1 MPTAL
6 QISIKSFVKDTRA
19 NMYNPYSLEGK
30 TILITGAASGIG
42 KATSIESSK
51 MGAKIVAVDLNVEGL
66 EALKAQ
72 LEGKGHLFFA
82 GNLCNEEFLKQLGE
96 ETPALDGVFLCA
108 GVSDTTP
115 VKFITEEK
123 INRVFDVNLT
133 APIMMLKQ
141 FLVKKKINK
150 GGSLVWMSSY
160 GAEKVEPGLGIY
172 AASKQ
177 AVNGIMR
184 AYARELVS
192 RKIRS
197 NSIMPMM
204 IRTELLNT
212 LTNISDKDWEKQEAM
227 YPLGFG
233 NPLDVAYAAIYLFSD
248 ASRWITGTQ
257 IKMDGGSNL

>member
-1 MPTAL
+1 MSAT
-6 QISIKSFVKDTRA
+6 
-19 NMYNPYSLEGK
+19 YNPYSLEGK

-42 KATSIESSK
+42 KTTLIECSK
-51 MGAKIVAVDLNVEGL
+51 LGAKLVAVDLNADGL
-66 EALKAQ
+66 AAVMPQ
-72 LEGKGHLFFA
+72 LEGEGHLSIA
-82 GNLCNEEFLKQLGE
+82 GNLCDEEVLKNIAEQ
-96 ETPALDGVFLCA
+96 TPALDGVFLCA

-115 VKFITEEK
+115 VKFITEDK
-123 INRVFDVNLT
+123 IDRVFGVNVV
-133 APIMMLKQ
+133 APIMMLKY
-141 FLVKKKINK
+141 LLGKKKINK

-172 AASKQ
+172 AASKS

-184 AYARELVS
+184 AYAKELVS

-204 IRTELLNT
+204 IRTELLGT
-212 LTNISDKDWEKQEAM
+212 LKSISQEDWEKQEAM

-248 ASRWITGTQ
+248 ASRWITGTT

>member
-1 MPTAL
+1 
-6 QISIKSFVKDTRA
+6 
-19 NMYNPYSLEGK
+19 MYNPYSLECK

-42 KATSIESSK
+42 KATSIECSK
-51 MGAKIVAVDLNVEGL
+51 VGAKVVAVDLNSEGL
-66 EALKAQ
+66 AAVMPQ
-72 LEGKGHLFFA
+72 LEGVGHLPFA
-82 GNLCNEEFLKQLGE
+82 GNLCDEEFLKGLGE
-96 ETPALDGVFLCA
+96 QVPALDGVFLCA

-123 INRVFDVNLT
+123 IARVMNVNLV

-141 FLVKKKINK
+141 LLVKKKINK

-172 AASKQ
+172 AASKS

-184 AYARELVS
+184 AYAKELVA

-204 IRTELLNT
+204 IRTELLST
-212 LTNISDKDWEKQEAM
+212 LNNISDKDWEKQEAM

-233 NPLDVAYAAIYLFSD
+233 SPLDVAYAAIYLFSD

>member
-1 MPTAL
+1 
-6 QISIKSFVKDTRA
+6 
-19 NMYNPYSLEGK
+19 MYNPYSLEGK

-42 KATSIESSK
+42 KATAIESSK
-51 MGAKIVAVDLNVEGL
+51 VGAKIVAVDMNVDGL
-66 EALKAQ
+66 EKVMTQ
-72 LEGKGHLFFA
+72 LEGEGHLSYT
-82 GNLCNEEFLKQLGE
+82 GNLCHEDFLKELGE
-96 ETPALDGVFLCA
+96 NTPALDGVFLCA

-115 VKFITEEK
+115 VKFITEDK
-123 INRVFDVNLT
+123 IQRVFDVNLT
-133 APIMMLKQ
+133 APIMMLRQ
-141 FLVKKKINK
+141 LLLKKKLNK

-172 AASKQ
+172 AASKS

-184 AYARELVS
+184 AYAKELVS

-204 IRTELLNT
+204 IRTELLST
-212 LTNISDKDWEKQEAM
+212 LKNISDKDWEKQESM

>member
-1 MPTAL
+1 
-6 QISIKSFVKDTRA
+6 
-19 NMYNPYSLEGK
+19 MYNPYSLEGK

-51 MGAKIVAVDLNVEGL
+51 LGAKIVAVDLNGDGLTNLLSQMEG
-66 EALKAQ
+66 
-72 LEGKGHLFFA
+72 GDHLLFT
-82 GNLCNEEFLKQLGE
+82 GNLCDDDFLRQLAE
-96 ETPALDGVFLCA
+96 NVPSLDGVFLCA

-123 INRVFDVNLT
+123 IDRVFDVNLK

-141 FLVKKKINK
+141 LLVKKKINK

-172 AASKQ
+172 AASKS

-184 AYARELVS
+184 AYAKELVS

-204 IRTELLNT
+204 IRTELLST
-212 LTNISDKDWEKQEAM
+212 LNNISDKDWEKQEAM

-233 NPLDVAYAAIYLFSD
+233 SPLDVAYAAIYLFSD

-257 IKMDGGSNL
+257 IRMDGGSNL

>member
-1 MPTAL
+1 
-6 QISIKSFVKDTRA
+6 
-19 NMYNPYSLEGK
+19 MYNPYSLEGK

-42 KATSIESSK
+42 KATSIECSK
-51 MGAKIVAVDLNVEGL
+51 VGAKVIAVDLNAEGL
-66 EALKAQ
+66 EAMMPQ
-72 LEGKGHLFFA
+72 LEGEGHLSFA
-82 GNLCNEEFLKQLGE
+82 GNLCNEEFLTSLGE
-96 ETPALDGVFLCA
+96 QVPALDGVFLCA

-123 INRVFDVNLT
+123 IARVMNVNLV

-141 FLVKKKINK
+141 LLIKKKINK

-172 AASKQ
+172 AASKS

-184 AYARELVS
+184 AYAKELVS

-204 IRTELLNT
+204 IRTELLST
-212 LTNISDKDWEKQEAM
+212 LNNISDKDWEKQEAM

-233 NPLDVAYAAIYLFSD
+233 SPLDVAYAAIYLFSD

>member
-1 MPTAL
+1 M
-6 QISIKSFVKDTRA
+6 SS
-19 NMYNPYSLEGK
+19 YNPYSLEGK

-51 MGAKIVAVDLNVEGL
+51 LGAKIVAVDLNAVGL
-66 EALKAQ
+66 EKLMLQ
-72 LEGKGHLFFA
+72 LEGEGHLSFA
-82 GNLCNEEFLKQLGE
+82 GNLCNEDFLKVLGE
-96 ETPALDGVFLCA
+96 KTPALDGVFLCA

-115 VKFITEEK
+115 VKFITEDK
-123 INRVFDVNLT
+123 IDRVFGVNVVS
-133 APIMMLKQ
+133 PIMMLKY
-141 FLVKKKINK
+141 LLGKKKINK

-172 AASKQ
+172 AASKS

-184 AYARELVS
+184 AYAKELVS

-204 IRTELLNT
+204 IRTELLST
-212 LTNISDKDWEKQEAM
+212 LKSISQEDWDKQEAM

-233 NPLDVAYAAIYLFSD
+233 NPLDVAFAAIYLFSD
-248 ASRWITGTQ
+248 ASRWITGTT

>member
-1 MPTAL
+1 M
-6 QISIKSFVKDTRA
+6 S
-19 NMYNPYSLEGK
+19 NYNPYSLEGK

-42 KATSIESSK
+42 KATTIESSK
-51 MGAKIVAVDLNVEGL
+51 LGAKLVLVDLNAEGL
-66 EALKAQ
+66 EAVLSQ
-72 LEGKGHLFFA
+72 LEGEGHVTFA
-82 GNLCNEEFLKQLGE
+82 GNLCNEDFLKTLAEQ
-96 ETPALDGVFLCA
+96 TPALDGVFICA

-115 VKFITEEK
+115 VKFITQDK
-123 INRVFDVNLT
+123 IDRVFAVNVD
-133 APIMMLKQ
+133 APIMMMKYL
-141 FLVKKKINK
+141 LGKKKINK

-160 GAEKVEPGLGIY
+160 GSEKVEPGLGIY
-172 AASKQ
+172 AASKS

-184 AYARELVS
+184 AYAKELVS

-204 IRTELLNT
+204 IRTELLST
-212 LTNISDKDWEKQEAM
+212 LKSISEEDWAKQEAM

-257 IKMDGGSNL
+257 IRMDGGSNL

>member
-1 MPTAL
+1 MA
-6 QISIKSFVKDTRA
+6 
-19 NMYNPYSLEGK
+19 YNPYSLDGK

-42 KATSIESSK
+42 RTTLLECSK
-51 MGAKIVAVDLNVEGL
+51 MGAKLVAIDLNADGL
-66 EALKAQ
+66 ASIMNQ
-72 LEGKGHLFFA
+72 LEGEGHFSMV
-82 GNLCNEEFLKQLGE
+82 GNLCDNDFLNIIAEQVP
-96 ETPALDGVFLCA
+96 TLDGVFLCA

-115 VKFITEEK
+115 VKFITEDK
-123 INRVFDVNLT
+123 INRVFNVNVV
-133 APIMMLKQ
+133 APIMMLKYL
-141 FLVKKKINK
+141 LVKKKINK

-172 AASKQ
+172 AASKS

-184 AYARELVS
+184 AYAKELVS

-204 IRTELLNT
+204 IRTELLGT
-212 LTNISDKDWEKQEAM
+212 LKSISQEDWEKQETM

-233 NPLDVAYAAIYLFSD
+233 SPYDVAYAAIYLFSD
-248 ASRWITGTQ
+248 ASRWITGTT

>member
-1 MPTAL
+1 
-6 QISIKSFVKDTRA
+6 
-19 NMYNPYSLEGK
+19 MYNPYSLEGK

-42 KATSIESSK
+42 KATSIECSK
-51 MGAKIVAVDLNVEGL
+51 VGAKVVAVDLNSEGL
-66 EALKAQ
+66 AAVMPQ
-72 LEGKGHLFFA
+72 LEGEGHLSFS
-82 GNLCNEEFLKQLGE
+82 GNLCDEEFLKGLGE
-96 ETPALDGVFLCA
+96 QVPALDGVFLCA

-123 INRVFDVNLT
+123 IARVMNVNLV

-141 FLVKKKINK
+141 LLVKKKINK

-172 AASKQ
+172 AASKS

-184 AYARELVS
+184 AYAKELVS

-204 IRTELLNT
+204 IRTELLST
-212 LTNISDKDWEKQEAM
+212 LNNISDKDWEKQEAM

-233 NPLDVAYAAIYLFSD
+233 SPLDVAYAAIYLFSD

>member
-1 MPTAL
+1 
-6 QISIKSFVKDTRA
+6 
-19 NMYNPYSLEGK
+19 MYNPYSLECK

-42 KATSIESSK
+42 RATSIESSK
-51 MGAKIVAVDLNVEGL
+51 LGAKVVAVDMNADGL
-66 EALKAQ
+66 EKLMPQ
-72 LEGKGHLFFA
+72 LEGVGGHQSYA
-82 GNLCNEEFLKQLGE
+82 GNLCNEDFLNELGQNV
-96 ETPALDGVFLCA
+96 PALDGVFLCA

-123 INRVFDVNLT
+123 IQRVFDVNLT

-172 AASKQ
+172 AASKS

-184 AYARELVS
+184 AYAKELVS

-212 LTNISDKDWEKQEAM
+212 LNNISDKDWEKQEAM

-257 IKMDGGSNL
+257 IRMDGGSNL

>member
-1 MPTAL
+1 M
-6 QISIKSFVKDTRA
+6 F
-19 NMYNPYSLEGK
+19 NPFTLEGK

-51 MGAKIVAVDLNVEGL
+51 LGAKIIAVDVNEKGL
-66 EALKAQ
+66 EELMPQ
-72 LEGKGHLFFA
+72 LEGDGHLPLA
-82 GNLCNEEFLKQLGE
+82 GNLCHEDFLKQIGE
-96 ETPALDGVFLCA
+96 SSPALDGVFLCA

-123 INRVFDVNLT
+123 IQRVFDVNLT
-133 APIMMLKQ
+133 APIMMLRQ
-141 FLVKKKINK
+141 LLVKKKINK

-172 AASKQ
+172 AASKS

-184 AYARELVS
+184 AYAKELVS

-204 IRTELLNT
+204 IRTELLST
-212 LTNISDKDWEKQEAM
+212 LNNISDKDWEKQEAM

-233 NPLDVAYAAIYLFSD
+233 SPLDVAYAAIYLFSD

-257 IKMDGGSNL
+257 IRMDGGSNL

>member
-1 MPTAL
+1 M
-6 QISIKSFVKDTRA
+6 KDIRD

-51 MGAKIVAVDLNVEGL
+51 LGAKIVAVDLNAEGL
-66 EALKAQ
+66 EALKPQ
-72 LEGKGHLFFA
+72 LEGEGHRYFA
-82 GNLCNEEFLKQLGE
+82 GNLCHEDFLKRLGE
-96 ETPALDGVFLCA
+96 ETPDLDGVFLCA

-115 VKFITEEK
+115 VKFISEEK
-123 INRVFDVNLT
+123 IQRVFDVNLT

-141 FLVKKKINK
+141 FLLKKKIKK

-172 AASKQ
+172 AASKS

-184 AYARELVS
+184 AYAKELVS

-212 LTNISDKDWEKQEAM
+212 LHSISDKDLEKQEAM

-233 NPLDVAYAAIYLFSD
+233 NPNDVAYAAIYLFSD

>member
-1 MPTAL
+1 
-6 QISIKSFVKDTRA
+6 
-19 NMYNPYSLEGK
+19 MYNPYSLEGK

-42 KATSIESSK
+42 KATSIEGSK
-51 MGAKIVAVDLNVEGL
+51 MGGRIVAVDMNAAGL
-66 EALKAQ
+66 EVLLPQLK
-72 LEGKGHLFFA
+72 GNGHLSFA
-82 GNLCNEEFLKQLGE
+82 GNLCHDDFLKRLGE
-96 ETPALDGVFLCA
+96 EVPALDGVFLCA

-123 INRVFDVNLT
+123 IQRVFGVNLT

-172 AASKQ
+172 AASKS

-184 AYARELVS
+184 AYAKELVS

-204 IRTELLNT
+204 IRTELLST
-212 LTNISDKDWEKQEAM
+212 LNNISDKDWEKQEAM

-233 NPLDVAYAAIYLFSD
+233 SPLDVAYAAIYLFSD

-257 IKMDGGSNL
+257 IRMDGGSNL

>member
-233 NPLDVAYAAIYLFSD
+233 NTLEVAYAAIYLFSD

>member
-1 MPTAL
+1 
-6 QISIKSFVKDTRA
+6 
-19 NMYNPYSLEGK
+19 MYNPYSLEGK

-51 MGAKIVAVDLNVEGL
+51 LGAKIVAVDLNGDGLTNLLSQMEG
-66 EALKAQ
+66 
-72 LEGKGHLFFA
+72 GDHLSFT
-82 GNLCNEEFLKQLGE
+82 GNLCDDDFLRQLAE
-96 ETPALDGVFLCA
+96 DVPSLDGVFLCA

-123 INRVFDVNLT
+123 IDRVFDVNLK

-141 FLVKKKINK
+141 LLVKKKINK

-172 AASKQ
+172 AASKS

-184 AYARELVS
+184 AYAKELVS

-204 IRTELLNT
+204 IRTELLST
-212 LTNISDKDWEKQEAM
+212 LNNISDKDWEKQEAM

-233 NPLDVAYAAIYLFSD
+233 SPLDVAYAAIYLFSD

-257 IKMDGGSNL
+257 IRMDGGSNL

>member
-1 MPTAL
+1 
-6 QISIKSFVKDTRA
+6 
-19 NMYNPYSLEGK
+19 MYNPYSLEGK

-42 KATSIESSK
+42 KATSIECSK
-51 MGAKIVAVDLNVEGL
+51 VGGKVIAVDLNTDGL
-66 EALKAQ
+66 DALIPL
-72 LEGKGHLFFA
+72 LEGDGHNSFA
-82 GNLCNEEFLKQLGE
+82 GNLCDEAFLETLGE
-96 ETPALDGVFLCA
+96 QVPSLDGVFLCA

-123 INRVFDVNLT
+123 IARVMNVNLV

-141 FLVKKKINK
+141 LLVKKKINK

-160 GAEKVEPGLGIY
+160 GAERVEPGLGIY
-172 AASKQ
+172 AASKS

-184 AYARELVS
+184 AYAKELVS

-204 IRTELLNT
+204 IRTELLST
-212 LTNISDKDWEKQEAM
+212 LNNISDKDWEKQEAM

>member
-1 MPTAL
+1 M
-6 QISIKSFVKDTRA
+6 
-19 NMYNPYSLEGK
+19 MYNPYSLEGK

-51 MGAKIVAVDLNVEGL
+51 LGAIIVAVDLNAEGL
-66 EALKAQ
+66 EKLMPQ
-72 LEGKGHLFFA
+72 LEGVGHLSYA
-82 GNLCNEEFLKQLGE
+82 GNLCDQDFLKELGE
-96 ETPALDGVFLCA
+96 NVPALDGVFLCA

-123 INRVFDVNLT
+123 IQRVFDVNLT

-141 FLVKKKINK
+141 LLVKKKINK

-172 AASKQ
+172 AASKS

-184 AYARELVS
+184 AYAKELVS

-204 IRTELLNT
+204 IRTELLST
-212 LTNISDKDWEKQEAM
+212 LNNISDKDWERQEAL